1 VLSCFF
7 DSVNGLTRPHSS
19 GSPVYDFDH
28 SKKTVMKNYKILF
41 IDDDQ
46 QILSIV
52 DQFLSRCGFNVTTE
66 PSGLKAIELVQ
77 ENRYSVVFSDL
88 IMPEISGM
96 ELLRQIKTV
105 SPETDVIIVSGYGT
119 IETAI
124 EAMKLGSYD
133 FLQKPINFDRFRI
146 LIDRIIEKQKL
157 KEENQRIRTQL
168 KERYKYDELVGMS
181 PKMQDIYKIIDKIS
195 FGSPTVLIEGESGT
209 GKELTA
215 NVIHNNSDRSQGPFI
230 PVNCGAIAESLLERE
245 LFGHI
250 KGAFTG
256 ASQNSIGLF
265 KAADGGTIFLDE
277 IGEVSPS
284 VQVSLLRVLQE
295 KKVRPVGDTRETEA
309 NVRVIAATNK
319 KLDEAIKLKTF
330 REDLYYRL
338 NVISITMPPLR
349 NIREDI
355 PVLIRHFIE
364 KHNRSGA
371 TTVPDV
377 HPEAMAVM
385 MGYRWPGNVR
395 QLENVVERAFALGIK
410 DVLDV
415 KDLPDEISQQ
425 SGQRVPL
432 DEDLN
437 LKAIEMKTICQ
448 ALEKAAGNK
457 AEAAKLLGIN
467 TTTVYRKMAKYN
479 IPET

>member
-1 VLSCFF
+1 
-7 DSVNGLTRPHSS
+7 
-19 GSPVYDFDH
+19 
-28 SKKTVMKNYKILF
+28 MKNHKILF

-52 DQFLSRCGFNVTTE
+52 DQFLTRCGFNVTTE
-66 PSGLKAIELVQ
+66 PSGLKAIEMVQ
-77 ENRYSVVFSDL
+77 QNHYSVVFSDL

-96 ELLRQIKTV
+96 ELLKQVKES
-105 SPETDVIIVSGYGT
+105 SPETDVIIVSGYGS

-146 LIDRIIEKQKL
+146 LIERIIEKQKL
-157 KEENQRIRTQL
+157 KEENQLIRTRL

-181 PKMQDIYKIIDKIS
+181 PKMQDIYKVIDKIS

-215 NVIHNNSDRSQGPFI
+215 NVIHNNSDRKEGPFI
-230 PVNCGAIAESLLERE
+230 PINCGAIAESLLERE

-256 ASQNSIGLF
+256 ASQDSIGLF
-265 KAADGGTIFLDE
+265 KAADGGTLFLDE

-295 KKVRPVGDTRETEA
+295 KKVRPVGDTRETET

-349 NIREDI
+349 DIREDI
-355 PVLIRHFIE
+355 PLLIRHFIE
-364 KHNRSGA
+364 KHNRPDSP
-371 TTVPDV
+371 TVPEV
-377 HPEAMAVM
+377 SPEAMAVM

-395 QLENVVERAFALGIK
+395 QLENVIERAFALGIE

-415 KDLPDEISQQ
+415 SDLPAEINQQ
-425 SGQRVPL
+425 ATKSVPM
-432 DEDLN
+432 DADLN
-437 LKAIEMKTICQ
+437 LKSIEKKTICN
-448 ALEKAAGNK
+448 ALERASGNK

-479 IPET
+479 IPDV